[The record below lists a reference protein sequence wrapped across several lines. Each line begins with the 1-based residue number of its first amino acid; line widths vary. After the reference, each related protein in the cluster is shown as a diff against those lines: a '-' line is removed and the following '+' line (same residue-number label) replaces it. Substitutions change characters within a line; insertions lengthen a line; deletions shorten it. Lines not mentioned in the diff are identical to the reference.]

1 MRLRLAIVPLL
12 LAGLACAGEAPT
24 PDADTLAIR
33 ALLDR
38 SADATNAG
46 DVAGWLELFAADAVY
61 MPDNSPPVTTGND
74 LERIAVSAFGR
85 YRNNIRIEPVEIV
98 LLGDWAFAQVRV
110 TGNAVPR
117 GDGNPLV
124 VDRKEIALFRRQP
137 DGSWRIA
144 RLIGNSNRA
153 R

>member
-1 MRLRLAIVPLL
+1 MKLGSAIVPLL
-12 LAGLACAGEAPT
+12 LAALACAGEEPP
-24 PDADTLAIR
+24 PDADAVAIR

-38 SADATNAG
+38 TADATNAG
-46 DVAGWLELFAADAVY
+46 DVAGWVELFADDAVY
-61 MPDNSPPVTTGND
+61 LPDNSPPVTSRND
-74 LERIAVSAFGR
+74 LERVAVSAFGR
-85 YRNNIRIEPVEIV
+85 YRNNIRIDPVEIV
-98 LLGDWAFAQVRV
+98 LLGEWAFAQAHV

-124 VDRKEIALFRRQP
+124 VDRKEIVLFRRQA

>member
-1 MRLRLAIVPLL
+1 MRLRIAIVPLL
-12 LAGLACAGEAPT
+12 LAGIACSGKAPT

-38 SADATNAG
+38 SADANNAG
-46 DVAGWLELFAADAVY
+46 DVAGWVELFADDAVY
-61 MPDNSPPVTTGND
+61 MPDNSPPITTRDD
-74 LERIAVSAFGR
+74 LERVAVSGFGR

-98 LLGDWAFAQVRV
+98 LLGDWAFAQAHV
-110 TGNAVPR
+110 TGSAVPR
-117 GDGNPLV
+117 GDGNPVV
-124 VDRKEIALFRRQP
+124 VDMKEIALFRRQP

-144 RLIGNSNRA
+144 RLIANSNRT

>member
-1 MRLRLAIVPLL
+1 MRLRIPIVPLL

-33 ALLDR
+33 ALLER
-38 SADATNAG
+38 SADANNAG
-46 DVAGWLELFAADAVY
+46 DIAGWVALFADDAVY
-61 MPDNSPPVTTGND
+61 MPDNSPPITTRND
-74 LERIAVSAFGR
+74 LERVAVSGFGR

-98 LLGDWAFAQVRV
+98 LLGDWAFAQAHV

-117 GDGNPLV
+117 GSGNPVV
-124 VDRKEIALFRRQP
+124 VDRKEIVLFRRQA
-137 DGSWRIA
+137 DGNWRIA